1 MLQVVTYNVGGGRK
15 LRGVGFYKRMVQDAI
30 LTVRELIQVDQP
42 FIIALQEAGNYT
54 LANGERIHLAEGL
67 ADAFPNTRMFYTPE
81 LDSHIDS
88 HPKAWGR
95 AVYSGMRHAAE
106 GNAIL
111 TNLAPAAWDWGQVE
125 EGYPGYGEMAWARST
140 PIGRGWLYTSGTR
153 DTQPRHLQ
161 IASLYHPQY
170 GKLFV
175 FNTHLSTLNEEK
187 RHDLTH
193 PRTQTAEAERSA
205 QARACLEAL
214 DELRT
219 LERLQD
225 REARPV
231 IFLGDFNA
239 LPHSPTLA
247 LLGEQFT
254 RLAVTNDPEE
264 YWTHSVHKL
273 PIDHILV
280 SDPRGV
286 LPHAQAR
293 VVHDVP
299 FADFTDHQPV
309 CASLG

>member
-1 MLQVVTYNVGGGRK
+1 MVLQVVTYNVGGGRK
-15 LRGVGFYKRMVQDAI
+15 LRGVGFHERMVQDAM
-30 LTVRELIQVDQP
+30 LTLRELIQVDQP

-54 LANGERIHLAEGL
+54 LASGERIHMAEAL
-67 ADAFPNTRMFYTPE
+67 ADAFPNTRMIYTPE
-81 LDSHIDS
+81 LDSHMDS

-95 AVYSGMRHAAE
+95 AVYAGMRHAAE

-125 EGYPGYGEMAWARST
+125 EGYPGYGEIAWARAT

-161 IASLYHPQY
+161 IASVHHPDY

-187 RHDLTH
+187 RLDLIH
-193 PRTQTAEAERSA
+193 PRTQEAEAERSA
-205 QARACLEAL
+205 QARACLDAL
-214 DELRT
+214 NELRT

-239 LPHSPTLA
+239 MPHSPTLA

-254 RLAVTNDPEE
+254 RLETVSALDTP
-264 YWTHSVHKL
+264 WTHRVHKI

-286 LPHAQAR
+286 LPPTQAQI
-293 VVHDVP
+293 VYDVP
-299 FADFTDHQPV
+299 FADFSVHQPV
-309 CASLG
+309 RAMF